1 MSSSI
6 QYFPHSQD
14 QLKEIASDVL
24 RQAKALGATDAATE
38 ISEGDGL
45 SVSVRRGKVETIE
58 HNRDKLVGVTVFIGQ
73 RRGNAST
80 SDFSPQALR
89 DTVAAAYNIAR
100 FTAEDDCAGLA
111 EAELLE
117 TDPQDLSLFHH
128 WALTPDEAVELAR
141 TKAHELLGK
150 LEPLIARSTDA
161 RSHFEEA
168 VRKQP
173 LLAIALAGAA
183 GFLLASLRRR

>member
-1 MSSSI
+1 MADSAGKDTLGYLGNEDMS
-6 QYFPHSQD
+6 P
-14 QLKEIASDVL
+14 KELL
-24 RQAKALGATDAATE
+24 RC
-38 ISEGDGL
+38 I
-45 SVSVRRGKVETIE
+45 
-58 HNRDKLVGVTVFIGQ
+58 
-73 RRGNAST
+73 
-80 SDFSPQALR
+80 
-89 DTVAAAYNIAR
+89 AAA
-100 FTAEDDCAGLA
+100 
-111 EAELLE
+111 LE
-117 TDPQDLSLFHH
+117 QM
-128 WALTPDEAVELAR
+128 AKGEGAEAVELAR